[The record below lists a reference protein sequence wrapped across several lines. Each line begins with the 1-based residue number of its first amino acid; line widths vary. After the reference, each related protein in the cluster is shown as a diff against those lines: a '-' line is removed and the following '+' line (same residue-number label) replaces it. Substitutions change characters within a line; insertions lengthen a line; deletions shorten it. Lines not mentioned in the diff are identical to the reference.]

1 MSIWT
6 DHIATIFTTLPPV
19 SQWAAMLVGL
29 FFLLS
34 WLYLLSL
41 VRSLR
46 RAVDD
51 LGADLRHSAER
62 LSGTMLE
69 QQGELIRRLGRA
81 VTHLERMEQKLGS
94 IVPPD
99 MHVSSITAQNLVV
112 RPSIADDTGH
122 HGRTDG

>member
-6 DHIATIFTTLPPV
+6 DRVATIFTTLPPG
-19 SQWAAMLVGL
+19 SQLAAMLFGL
-29 FFLLS
+29 FLLLS

-41 VRSLR
+41 LRSLR

-51 LGADLRHSAER
+51 LGADLRHRADR
-62 LSGTMLE
+62 LSGTTLE

-94 IVPPD
+94 IGPPD
-99 MHVSSITAQNLVV
+99 MHVSSITAENLVV
-112 RPSIADDTGH
+112 RPAIADDTGH
-122 HGRTDG
+122 NGRADG